1 MPRILDNIP
10 VISVQSPEG
19 DMADKV
25 YKKIEIV
32 GTSTQSLEAAIQN
45 AIGQARKTIKGLS
58 WFEVVEQRGNLLGPE
73 IKFQVTLKVGFEVME
88 D

>member
-1 MPRILDNIP
+1 MP
-10 VISVQSPEG
+10 
-19 DMADKV
+19 DKV

-45 AIGQARKTIKGLS
+45 AIGQARKSLKGLS

-73 IKFQVTLKVGFEVME
+73 IKYQVTLKVGFELME
-88 D
+88 E